1 MVEVTRLTDSR
12 FHALRHDPG
21 FVLSPSAVFRIE
33 GPGALDCLQGVLTC
47 DVAAP
52 GAGSVQY
59 GAMLTSRGMIVAD
72 FHVLRDEAGYTLVS
86 SLDARVAALDLFR
99 KQFPPRLA
107 RVTDRSDL
115 DRTIWLLGQ
124 RVQETLGAAGLP
136 WPAETGRT
144 VERVSRPHA
153 LAPWPGFMVAPADD
167 ADAIADT
174 LEGAGARR
182 AGLDDLDAARILAG
196 WPALGREIDTKTLP
210 QEVRYEELGGVS
222 YTKGCYV
229 GQETVARV
237 HFRGHV
243 NRLLRGLAWEGR
255 PPEQPEIELGNKSV
269 GRITSALQVDERGYG
284 LAMLR
289 REVEHG
295 AVVTIGDSAATVE
308 RLPFPVPA
316 VAA

>member
-1 MVEVTRLTDSR
+1 MVDVIRLTDSR
-12 FHALRHDPG
+12 FHALRHDAG
-21 FVLSPSAVFRIE
+21 FVLSQSAIFRVE

-52 GAGSVQY
+52 GASSVQY
-59 GAMLTSRGMIVAD
+59 GAMLTAKGMIVAD
-72 FHVLRDEAGYTLVS
+72 FHVIRDDAGYTLVTAPE
-86 SLDARVAALDLFR
+86 ARAAALELFR
-99 KQFPPRLA
+99 RQFPPRLA
-107 RVTDRSDL
+107 RVTDRSET

-124 RVQETLGAAGLP
+124 RAQETLGAAGLP
-136 WPAETGRT
+136 WPAEPGR
-144 VERVSRPHA
+144 VAERVARPHP
-153 LAPWPGFMVAPADD
+153 LAPWPGFMVAPADQCEAT
-167 ADAIADT
+167 ADA
-174 LEGAGARR
+174 LESAGSRR
-182 AGLDDLDAARILAG
+182 TGLDDLDAARILAG
-196 WPALGREIDTKTLP
+196 WPSLGREIDGKTLP
-210 QEVRYEELGGVS
+210 QEVRFEELGGVS

-243 NRLLRGLAWEGR
+243 NRQLRGLAWDGR
-255 PPEQPEIELGNKSV
+255 PPEQPGIELGNKSV

-295 AVVTIGDSAATVE
+295 AVVAIGATAATVE

>member
-1 MVEVTRLTDSR
+1 MVEVTRLTASR

-21 FVLSPSAVFRIE
+21 FVLASSAVFRVE

-47 DVAAP
+47 DIAAP
-52 GAGSVQY
+52 GPWSVQY

-72 FHVLRDEAGYTLVS
+72 FHVVRDESGFTLIT
-86 SLDARVAALDLFR
+86 SLEARTAALELFR
-99 KQFPPRLA
+99 RQLPPRLA
-107 RVTDRSDL
+107 QVSDHTDQ

-124 RVQETLGAAGLP
+124 RTQETLGAAGLP
-136 WPAETGRT
+136 WPAEPGRT
-144 VERVSRPHA
+144 VERVARPHP
-153 LAPWPGFMVAPADD
+153 LAPWPGFILAPATD
-167 ADAIADT
+167 AEAVTDA
-174 LEGAGARR
+174 LERAASRR
-182 AGLDDLDAARILAG
+182 AGLDELEAARILAG
-196 WPALGREIDTKTLP
+196 WPSLGREIDAKTLP

-243 NRLLRGLAWEGR
+243 NRLLRGLAWEGSA
-255 PPEQPEIELGNKSV
+255 PEQDEIELGKKSV
-269 GRITSALQVDERGYG
+269 GRLTSTLQVEERGYG

-295 AVVTIGDSAATVE
+295 AVVTIGGTAATVE